1 MKPYFSHDIFAR
13 ENLKIKRLMNKHKM
27 EGYGIF
33 WALAEFLHYNSNKI
47 DISEIDLLASDMGV
61 EKEKLESVIYD
72 FNLFTV
78 RKNTIS
84 SKRVAQNLK
93 LQKEKSQKARESA
106 MRRWKAQGSDRSIK
120 EPDADALQTDCER
133 NAINKKKKEKK
144 ENENKE
150 NKKKKESD
158 ENFYGVL
165 KNVFLSPSNFSSLSV
180 QCADDSLFHT
190 IVDELSENIALKK
203 EKPYEL
209 ECPDLHFLRLQ
220 KYLKQKLTTSQKKNT
235 SAVSS
240 VKKTTDYL
248 EQIKHEEGV
257 PPPAEFF
264 RSKENLLKKIME
276 EKNNADR

>member
-1 MKPYFSHDIFAR
+1 
-13 ENLKIKRLMNKHKM
+13 MNKHKM

-47 DISEIDLLASDMGV
+47 DVSEIDLLASDMGV

-106 MRRWKAQGSDRSIK
+106 MRRWNPQGIGGSEK
-120 EPDADALQTDCER
+120 ELDANALQTDCGG

-150 NKKKKESD
+150 NKKNKESD
-158 ENFYGVL
+158 ENFFGVL
-165 KNVFLSPSNFSSLSV
+165 KNVFLSPSNFSSLSA
-180 QCADDSLFHT
+180 QCADERLFQT
-190 IVDELSENIALKK
+190 IVDELSENIAMNK
-203 EKPYEL
+203 EKPYDF

-220 KYLKQKLTTSQKKNT
+220 KYLKQKRSTSQKQKS
-235 SAVSS
+235 SAVIS
-240 VKKTTDYL
+240 VKETSDYL
-248 EQIKHEEGV
+248 ERIKHEEGV
-257 PPPAEFF
+257 PPPEEFF

-276 EKNNADR
+276 EKNNADK